1 MGEGI
6 DRMKEWFGRALRAAD
21 FDLQLQD
28 KEKGSGWK
36 EATPLFLFNKMMRH
50 VNLMMDSNSNVGQ
63 VHTIKVVNYAL
74 MIATL
79 MAGDKVGV
87 EVEPRLIIDPVPLYT
102 GSAHTPSQEFIK
114 ESLEAEPKPK
124 EKGLESAHEEEDR
137 IGEPPLE
144 AELTEGLES
153 IKGIGRAK
161 TNDTSGSQHDKI
173 LYSEAAHLPTETPA
187 EAESDP
193 IIETGLPPLDL
204 GPLPNGPATE
214 AFSTGQVDTA
224 GDLLKADLRGLYE
237 PNESEDASYY
247 CPWCE
252 HKSKLA
258 SGCHGKICCIKCGK
272 PINSRF
278 AQMLK
283 KARQWDYVIM
293 KKPVTSAKT
302 AQYLGTSTSWAGK
315 VLRELGWEQTRWRGV
330 IWWRWNPPKEDG
342 K

>member
-28 KEKGSGWK
+28 KEKGSSWK

-50 VNLMMDSNSNVGQ
+50 VNLMMDPNTNVGQ
-63 VHTIKVVNYAL
+63 VHSIKVVNYAL
-74 MIATL
+74 MITTL
-79 MAGDKVGV
+79 MAGDKVV
-87 EVEPRLIIDPVPLYT
+87 EEAKPQKTVIREIIYPGAGHMEQSDVEWGPPIIAGED
-102 GSAHTPSQEFIK
+102 
-114 ESLEAEPKPK
+114 ESKPK

-144 AELTEGLES
+144 AES
-153 IKGIGRAK
+153 
-161 TNDTSGSQHDKI
+161 
-173 LYSEAAHLPTETPA
+173 
-187 EAESDP
+187 
-193 IIETGLPPLDL
+193 
-204 GPLPNGPATE
+204 
-214 AFSTGQVDTA
+214 
-224 GDLLKADLRGLYE
+224 
-237 PNESEDASYY
+237 ESESYY
-247 CPWCE
+247 CPWCQHTSTLGE
-252 HKSKLA
+252 
-258 SGCHGKICCIKCGK
+258 GCRGKICCIKCGK

-278 AQMLK
+278 AKLLK

-315 VLRELGWEQTRWRGV
+315 VLRELGWERTRWRGV
-330 IWWRWNPPKEDG
+330 IWWRWNLPKEDG